1 MTQKLNSPHD
11 WLLNRAQHWDA
22 EALYKALSGLAYRV
36 DGHSIRDL
44 FHSEMETDG
53 YFENKAKSNANHFDA
68 ETWGSHRWHT

>member
-11 WLLNRAQHWDA
+11 WLLGKAQHWDVD
-22 EALYKALSGLAYRV
+22 ALYKALSGLAYRV

-44 FHSEMETDG
+44 FQSEMESDD
-53 YFENKAKSNANHFDA
+53 YPEKKSKSNTKNFDA